1 MCVCEGM
8 CSKLKTSNDFIMAV
22 IRRFSQLGFTFIL
35 VSQKL
40 SIISLFQNG
49 IIKQQNSFEVFTGNY
64 SSLKV
69 WKFGFTTSVV
79 NVIASDH

>member
-1 MCVCEGM
+1 M

-49 IIKQQNSFEVFTGNY
+49 IIKQQKFFWSIYWELFFIKSLEIWVY
-64 SSLKV
+64 YVSSKCH
-69 WKFGFTTSVV
+69 S
-79 NVIASDH
+79 

>member
-49 IIKQQNSFEVFTGNY
+49 IIKQQ
-64 SSLKV
+64 
-69 WKFGFTTSVV
+69 KFF
-79 NVIASDH
+79 